1 MSTFSNFMELGTLFC
16 YLLVLFW
23 PKEVCEGQKIKAEFL
38 SRGTKRFYFNSCS
51 CGLLEVNEQDI
62 SSDWAKEKNAL
73 IEKNLRNLFK
83 SRRRRKREAEQSAKS
98 IRINLSLTIN
108 MDSKDG
114 NFSGN
119 IVANPEKVRSKH
131 ILRTMDHLM
140 LDEYSVEM
148 EAVSP
153 ESLESLGPNW
163 RNMGSQDKNYTT
175 PVLKLSHKVINGIVA
190 ERGQAPWQ
198 VLLENMNSGEIC
210 GGAIVNARFILT
222 AAHCTVSF
230 EKQGTRPL
238 RYPANILAIV
248 RQPTRCANRF
258 LSSKYKYEIARVYN
272 HPKYEAKANGQLLF
286 DFALLQTARSMAPF
300 DMDLKPICLPPI
312 DWWEKSFINENVF
325 IAGYGRT
332 TKQEI
337 SGQDTTSCVLKLGKT
352 SIISSRDSK
361 CSAVSSNP
369 RDLWLGS

>member
-238 RYPANILAIV
+238 RYPANIL
-248 RQPTRCANRF
+248 
-258 LSSKYKYEIARVYN
+258 
-272 HPKYEAKANGQLLF
+272 
-286 DFALLQTARSMAPF
+286 
-300 DMDLKPICLPPI
+300 

-369 RDLWLGS
+369 REQICGWDPEVDACSGDSGGPMSIKSQFENRIQIGVVSYGSFDCAHSRAAGVYSRITRVMRWIVAKIQSGECIQ

>member
-1 MSTFSNFMELGTLFC
+1 MPSAKSDMDNESGSVAKKAKMSQDVKSMSSKAFMDEFVVPVMLRALSAVNKERPDDPIDFLINYLKKEKAAPPPTSPTTTAGGPSEAKPESGPSTPAKEGESDLFIRVFCDSINLIFHMSTFSNFMELGTLFC

-163 RNMGSQDKNYTT
+163 RNMGSQDKN
-175 PVLKLSHKVINGIVA
+175 
-190 ERGQAPWQ
+190 
-198 VLLENMNSGEIC
+198 C
-210 GGAIVNARFILT
+210 
-222 AAHCTVSF
+222 
-230 EKQGTRPL
+230 KQ
-238 RYPANILAIV
+238 N
-248 RQPTRCANRF
+248 
-258 LSSKYKYEIARVYN
+258 
-272 HPKYEAKANGQLLF
+272 
-286 DFALLQTARSMAPF
+286 
-300 DMDLKPICLPPI
+300 
-312 DWWEKSFINENVF
+312 
-325 IAGYGRT
+325 
-332 TKQEI
+332 
-337 SGQDTTSCVLKLGKT
+337 
-352 SIISSRDSK
+352 
-361 CSAVSSNP
+361 
-369 RDLWLGS
+369 